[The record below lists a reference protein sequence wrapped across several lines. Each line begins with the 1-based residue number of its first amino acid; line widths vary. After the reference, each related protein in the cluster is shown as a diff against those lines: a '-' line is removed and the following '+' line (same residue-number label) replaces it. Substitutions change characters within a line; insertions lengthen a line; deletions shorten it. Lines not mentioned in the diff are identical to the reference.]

1 MSARLNDLPQDREAL
16 EAMVRSLILE
26 REEQRQRVEHQSK
39 RAKDLQ
45 GETLRQRKRADEL
58 HLENLRLQ
66 LELQRYK
73 KWYYGP
79 RADRLQRVQIWRRRC
94 WTSAS
99 NCRRSRS
106 NPKMCPPRP
115 SLSTNCD
122 V

>member
-1 MSARLNDLPQDREAL
+1 MSAKLNDLPQDREAL
-16 EAMVRSLILE
+16 EALVRSLILE
-26 REEQRQRVEHQSK
+26 REQQSK
-39 RAKDLQ
+39 RANDLQ

-115 SLSTNCD
+115 S
-122 V
+122 